1 MGWIGISALAGS
13 ASAQELA
20 QTGRQVTLRDGSQLR
35 GQLVEQL
42 PGERLVLLLP
52 DGRLKS
58 IPWAELAAVAVTPAA
73 SPSPAPAAPAA
84 PAPFSSCDLGI
95 QTWVRTPRP
104 AELFERP
111 EDLPEGFL
119 TTLQPAAGG
128 PLQSLCLRRNSVY
141 RVGNLGV
148 TSETFK
154 TPEAGAINLDV
165 QPGHRGQH
173 IAGTVLMIS
182 GGAVG
187 AVGAVTLLVSLFG
200 CIVGGCSNNT
210 VLIGGLSAF
219 GGGAFT
225 TLLGGILYGTSGTS
239 IKISPV
245 YQLRT
250 SATSPGGVKLTARG
264 LEF

>member
-1 MGWIGISALAGS
+1 MGWIGISALAES

-20 QTGRQVTLRDGSQLR
+20 ETGRQVTLRDGSQLR

-52 DGRLKS
+52 DGQLKL
-58 IPWAELAAVAVTPAA
+58 IPWSELATVAVLPSA
-73 SPSPAPAAPAA
+73 SPSPAPAAPAPSA
-84 PAPFSSCDLGI
+84 PCGLGI
-95 QTWVRTPRP
+95 PTWVRIPRP
-104 AELFERP
+104 AELYERP

-119 TTLQPAAGG
+119 TTLRPAAGG
-128 PLQSLCLRRNSVY
+128 PLQSLCLRRNAAY

-154 TPEAGAINLDV
+154 TPEAGAINLDI

-200 CIVGGCSNNT
+200 CIVGGCSDNT
-210 VLIGGLSAF
+210 VLIAGLSAF

-225 TLLGGILYGTSGTS
+225 TLLGGILYGTSGTN

-250 SATSPGGVKLTARG
+250 SARG